1 MLQINCANSQ
11 PRHMLALA
19 KVLADDF
26 FLFSQYFF
34 ELLEGEPFI
43 SCRHH
48 ARVVDALERVY
59 AGEITRLIINIPP
72 GFTKTQLAVISFIS
86 WALAK
91 TPESRFFQISYSD
104 RLANENSRKIRD
116 IVTNPEY
123 QKMYGVQL
131 RRDSTAKSLWRT
143 EPHDGGLVCS
153 PFGGQIAG
161 FRAGRMSEG
170 FSGALIIDD
179 PLKPADAWSKAKRD
193 TANLTLQNTIKSR
206 LALDSTPI
214 IIIMQRLHYNDPC
227 GFLLRGGTG
236 EHWHHLNIPAVI
248 ADEDD
253 DYPAEYTHGIPIDSR
268 LPPGAVWPDKIP
280 AEAMTKMK
288 EADPYTYQSQHMGQ
302 PIIEGDGL
310 IKTRWFREYQPAD
323 LPRLSRLVIY
333 ADTALEAG
341 QNNDWSV
348 FLVAALGVDSNLY
361 ILDVIRVKVEAPALL
376 ELAKSLWIKWRAYTK
391 PVSAMKIERKAS
403 GHGLLQQLKQAGI
416 IAQGIERTK
425 DKVVRVMECVPALA
439 SGRVYLPVDAP
450 WRTDYDIEM
459 ANFSEKLSGHD
470 DQVDATTDAISD
482 LVTGSASVDYGNA

>member
-1 MLQINCANSQ
+1 MLQINCESNE
-11 PRHMLALA
+11 RRIKALA
-19 KVLADDF
+19 GVLANDLL
-26 FLFSQYFF
+26 LFSQYFF
-34 ELLEGEPFI
+34 ELLEGEHFI

-48 ARVVDALERVY
+48 ARVVNVLERVY

-123 QKMYGVQL
+123 QGMYGLQL

-143 EPHDGGLVCS
+143 EPHDGGLVCA

-161 FRAGRMSEG
+161 FRAGRMSSD

-179 PLKPADAWSKAKRD
+179 PLKPADAWSKTKRD
-193 TANLTLQNTIKSR
+193 TANQTLQNTIKSR
-206 LALDSTPI
+206 LALNSTPI
-214 IIIMQRLHYNDPC
+214 ILIMQRLHYNDPC

-248 ADEDD
+248 TDELD
-253 DYPAEYTHGIPIDSR
+253 DYPAEYTHGIPIDHR
-268 LPPGAVWPDKIP
+268 LPPGAVWPEKIP
-280 AEAMTKMK
+280 SAAMAKMK
-288 EADPYTYQSQHMGQ
+288 VSDPYTYQSQYMGQ

-310 IKTRWFREYQPAD
+310 IKTRWFREYQPTD

-333 ADTALEAG
+333 ADTALETG
-341 QNNDWSV
+341 ESNDWSV
-348 FLVAALGVDSNLY
+348 FLVAALGIDGNLY
-361 ILDVIRVKVEAPALL
+361 ILDVIRVKVEAPQLL
-376 ELAKSLWIKWRAYTK
+376 ELAKSLWQKWRAYTR
-391 PVSAMKIERKAS
+391 PVSAIKVERKAS
-403 GHGLLQQLKQAGI
+403 GYGLLQQLKQSGI
-416 IAQGIERTK
+416 IAQGIDRTK

-439 SGRVYLPVDAP
+439 SGRVYLPIDAA
-450 WRTDYDIEM
+450 WRTDYDIEV

-470 DQVDATTDAISD
+470 DQVDATMDAISD